1 MKYKLIII
9 SLMGIMLFGV
19 EGCSSDGPESLCSF
33 SPWVHLIYT
42 DMDGNSSFQE
52 LNNADKY
59 VLDKNIFEIISVKDS
74 EGNIVKI
81 RNVTSG
87 AKQPRPGGMGFTI
100 DETFS
105 LQSPYTIR
113 EYTIKYKVRAIFG
126 EDHIETLYLKYEVVN
141 PGFTDCRYNNEPVI
155 IVDPWS
161 VVPEHENADD
171 VDWDKVHQD
180 RDALLFSGK
189 TTASLSGDDALII
202 IPVEKV
208 VEN

>member
-1 MKYKLIII
+1 
-9 SLMGIMLFGV
+9 MLFGV
-19 EGCSSDGPESLCSF
+19 EGCSSDGPSIAVS
-33 SPWVHLIYT
+33 SPYVVLIYT

-59 VLDKNIFEIISVKDS
+59 VLDKNIFEIISVQDS
-74 EGNIVKI
+74 EGNPVKI
-81 RNVTSG
+81 RNVSSG
-87 AKQPRPGGMGFTI
+87 VKQPRPGMGFQI
-100 DETFS
+100 AES
-105 LQSPYTIR
+105 YSYRSPDTIR

-126 EDHIETLYLKYEVVN
+126 EDHIETLYLKYEVVSF
-141 PGFTDCRYNNEPVI
+141 GTFTDCRYNNESVR
-155 IVDPWS
+155 IVDPYS

-189 TTASLSGDDALII
+189 TTASLCGDEALII